1 MQTPRTDIS
10 DENILQLLQ
19 NQSSAEHGFRLLM
32 QKYQEQLYWVVRRMV
47 QEHDDANDVIQNCF
61 IKVFRSIHT
70 FEGKSKLY
78 TWLYR
83 IATNEAITF
92 LSQKKRKAT
101 NYIED
106 GELPLANQLRAEESV
121 DGDALEQR
129 LQEALQQLP
138 EKQRLVFEMRYY
150 DETPYEEMSELLD
163 TSVGALKA
171 SYHHAVKKIETY
183 FRAIEIGEL

>member
-1 MQTPRTDIS
+1 MQTPLTDIS

-19 NQSSAEHGFRLLM
+19 NQGSAERGFRLLM

-101 NYIED
+101 NSIED
-106 GELPLANQLRAEESV
+106 GDLPLANQLRADESM

-129 LQEALQQLP
+129 LLQALAQLP

-150 DETPYEEMSELLD
+150 DETPYEEMSGMLD

>member
-1 MQTPRTDIS
+1 
-10 DENILQLLQ
+10 
-19 NQSSAEHGFRLLM
+19 M

-101 NYIED
+101 NSIED
-106 GELPLANQLRAEESV
+106 GDLPLANQLRADESM

-129 LQEALQQLP
+129 LLQALAQLP

-150 DETPYEEMSELLD
+150 DETPYEEMSGMLD